1 MTENRTYNSAFDRLK
16 SRNFAGLL
24 MALITSTVMIPGLTT
39 YLPLSA
45 ADQIAI
51 PILLF
56 PFIWTGLFIYS
67 YMAQKSWHP
76 WVLMWVLTISHAIL
90 SYLALTGSAA

>member
-1 MTENRTYNSAFDRLK
+1 MQDTRHYNSAFDRLK
-16 SRNFAGLL
+16 SRHFAALL
-24 MALITSTVMIPGLTT
+24 MALLTSTVMIPGLTT

-67 YMAQKSWHP
+67 YMAQKVWHP
-76 WVLMWVLTISHAIL
+76 WLLMLVLTISHGVL
-90 SYLALTGSAA
+90 SYLALTRII